1 MSLLWRWQRGLRCC
15 WGRGGGGAGR
25 VVVRLF
31 MVLRGVWLGKGWA
44 VVEWLGWWVEWV
56 LGVWVW
62 V

>member
-1 MSLLWRWQRGLRCC
+1 M
-15 WGRGGGGAGR
+15 
-25 VVVRLF
+25 VVRLF